1 MAESD
6 VFDEEKLFA
15 TFLQRG
21 KAFGLQETDLMDYVD
36 KQIRQA
42 QERQDRLIV
51 RREEEANRKQLELAA
66 IKEREETARQTAKEQ
81 EETARQ
87 TAKEQEETKRHAE
100 EEETKRQVHAH
111 SQASTQQDGGDG
123 PGQASRVGHRPTLP
137 KLPAFR
143 DKTDDIDSYLFRFE
157 THATALKW
165 DRTHWVT
172 YLSALLEG
180 TALTLFHSLSD
191 TEDGTVTYEQLK
203 SALLKKFQCTP
214 EGFRKR
220 FRESKPTAGEPFETY
235 AVELRRLA
243 DRWISLSKVEKNL

>member
-51 RREEEANRKQLELAA
+51 RREEEANRKQLELELAA
-66 IKEREETARQTAKEQ
+66 IKEREETARQ
-81 EETARQ
+81 
-87 TAKEQEETKRHAE
+87 KEQEETKRHAE

-111 SQASTQQDGGDG
+111 SQASSQQDGGDG

-165 DRTHWVT
+165 DKTHWVT

-235 AVELRRLA
+235 AVELLSME
-243 DRWISLSKVEKNL
+243 IKEKSLSHL

>member
-81 EETARQ
+81 EETKRQ
-87 TAKEQEETKRHAE
+87 AHAE
-100 EEETKRQVHAH
+100 EEETKRFTLIVRLVLNKMEAMGRVKPLGLVIDQHCPSCPH
-111 SQASTQQDGGDG
+111 SETRQTTSTHTF
-123 PGQASRVGHRPTLP
+123 S
-137 KLPAFR
+137 
-143 DKTDDIDSYLFRFE
+143 
-157 THATALKW
+157 ALK
-165 DRTHWVT
+165 HM
-172 YLSALLEG
+172 
-180 TALTLFHSLSD
+180 
-191 TEDGTVTYEQLK
+191 
-203 SALLKKFQCTP
+203 P
-214 EGFRKR
+214 
-220 FRESKPTAGEPFETY
+220 
-235 AVELRRLA
+235 LR
-243 DRWISLSKVEKNL
+243 

>member
-81 EETARQ
+81 EETKRQ
-87 TAKEQEETKRHAE
+87 AHAE
-100 EEETKRQVHAH
+100 EEETKRQAHAH
-111 SQASTQQDGGDG
+111 SQASTQDGGNG
-123 PGQASRVGHRPTLP
+123 PGQASRVGHRPALP

-157 THATALKW
+157 NTCHCAKM
-165 DRTHWVT
+165 
-172 YLSALLEG
+172 G
-180 TALTLFHSLSD
+180 
-191 TEDGTVTYEQLK
+191 
-203 SALLKKFQCTP
+203 
-214 EGFRKR
+214 
-220 FRESKPTAGEPFETY
+220 
-235 AVELRRLA
+235 
-243 DRWISLSKVEKNL
+243 

>member
-6 VFDEEKLFA
+6 GFDEEKLFA
-15 TFLQRG
+15 TFLQKG
-21 KAFGLQETDLMDYVD
+21 KAFGLQETELMDYVD

-87 TAKEQEETKRHAE
+87 KEQEETKRQAHAE
-100 EEETKRQVHAH
+100 EEETKRQAHAH
-111 SQASTQQDGGDG
+111 SQPSTQQDGGDG

-143 DKTDDIDSYLFRFE
+143 DKTDHIDSYLFRFE

-243 DRWISLSKVEKNL
+243 DRWISLFKVEKNL

>member
-21 KAFGLQETDLMDYVD
+21 KAFGLQETELMDYVD

-66 IKEREETARQTAKEQ
+66 IKEREETARQTAR

-100 EEETKRQVHAH
+100 EEETKRQAQAH

-165 DRTHWVT
+165 ASYCHTCHCAKLAS
-172 YLSALLEG
+172 YCPSNCCKA
-180 TALTLFHSLSD
+180 FHM
-191 TEDGTVTYEQLK
+191 
-203 SALLKKFQCTP
+203 
-214 EGFRKR
+214 
-220 FRESKPTAGEPFETY
+220 
-235 AVELRRLA
+235 
-243 DRWISLSKVEKNL
+243 I